1 MIASYYDILQ
11 VDYSATATEIKA
23 AYRKLLLKLHPDK
36 HNGSIEYESIIKAIN
51 EAYETLS
58 VPERRKIYDNQLYSN
73 EYTEEQEYASSVEE
87 DEFSLREFFYDKPWL
102 IITILVV
109 LLRLL
114 AGMQST

>member
-1 MIASYYDILQ
+1 MASNYYQILDITE
-11 VDYSATATEIKA
+11 DATHHQIKD
-23 AYRKLLLKLHPDK
+23 AYRKLVLKYHPDK
-36 HNGSIEYESIIKAIN
+36 NKGNPLFEEMIQQIN

-58 VPERRKIYDNQLYSN
+58 NPESRKIYDEQLYSN
-73 EYTEEQEYASSVEE
+73 EYSEEQEYASAVEE

-102 IITILVV
+102 IIAILVV

>member
-36 HNGSIEYESIIKAIN
+36 HNGSIQYESIIKAIN

-58 VPERRKIYDNQLYSN
+58 NPERRKIYDEQLSS
-73 EYTEEQEYASSVEE
+73 EQYDMEPEYADAPEE
-87 DEFSLREFFYDKPWL
+87 DDFSLRKFFYDKPWL
-102 IITILVV
+102 IIAILVL